1 MSPFLLLV
9 GVLTNEKPSSVITI
23 FLCIKRGLRAGI
35 LAEGSQIL
43 LKLEKDKCCDASP
56 PLGLLTKHT
65 ASYFNFKENTD
76 DENVE
81 AAGRIKKA

>member
-1 MSPFLLLV
+1 MPLPLLV
-9 GVLTNEKPSSVITI
+9 CSYVITI
-23 FLCIKRGLRAGI
+23 FLCIKRGLHAGI

-43 LKLEKDKCCDASP
+43 LKLKKKDKCCDASP

-65 ASYFNFKENTD
+65 ASYFNFEENTD